1 MARTW
6 VYILRCADGSYY
18 TGRTTDLRR
27 RIVEHQ
33 LGEGSDW
40 TKHRLPVELVFE
52 QEMWDDNEAFQAEQQ
67 IKRWSRAKKEALI
80 AGDAEMLHWSAKKP
94 KYRR

>member
-1 MARTW
+1 

-18 TGRTTDLRR
+18 IGRTTDLAKRMA
-27 RIVEHQ
+27 EHHS
-33 LGEGSDW
+33 GEGCAW
-40 TKHRLPVELVFE
+40 IRGRLPVALVYE

-80 AGDAEMLHWSAKKP
+80 AGDAEMLRWLAKKP
-94 KYRR
+94 RYRT